1 MRIKHSGQKT
11 MNFVTKATRQNKA
24 AEIFHS
30 LFRTQRMQRGHHE
43 IKVVGTSESLDRIV
57 ELHRKMGY
65 RCVG

>member
-11 MNFVTKATRQNKA
+11 LNFVTKATRQNKA

-30 LFRTQRMQRGHHE
+30 LFKTQRMQRGSHQ

-57 ELHRKMGY
+57 AMHLKMGY
-65 RCVG
+65 RCV